1 MKALSC
7 QNFSQTLQKNNSS
20 SAMTKFQLSILLFIL
35 PITLFS
41 KQPDKIDSLQE
52 PLFKP
57 FIERYILDE
66 IKSLREENLKLKAQV
81 TKQISEAKLESSDRS
96 INYTTSTINN
106 IFYIITA
113 AASLL
118 LLVGWRSLNDIKKS
132 LKIDMSKKT
141 ENIITQYER
150 RLQQIENKMTE
161 RSKVIIETQQN
172 ITNTNSIHS
181 LWMRAGLEKSEEDKI
196 TVYDE
201 ILSINPNDIEAM
213 TYKADAL
220 LEIGEVRWALDL
232 SNDAIELDKNYSQAY
247 WQRACA
253 YAKLEKQSEA
263 IEDIKKAIELS
274 DTLEDE
280 LLKESHFEN
289 LHNNISFKKL
299 ITQKS

>member
-1 MKALSC
+1 MS
-7 QNFSQTLQKNNSS
+7 
-20 SAMTKFQLSILLFIL
+20 KFQLSILLFIT
-35 PITLFS
+35 PILLFS
-41 KQPDKIDSLQE
+41 KDLNKIDSLKE

-66 IKSLREENLKLKAQV
+66 IKGLRQENEKLKAQV
-81 TKQISEAKLESSDRS
+81 TKQISEAKLESSDRAV
-96 INYTTSTINN
+96 NYTTSTINN

-141 ENIITQYER
+141 ENIIAQYEN

-196 TVYDE
+196 AVYDE

-232 SNDAIELDKNYSQAY
+232 SNAAIELDKNYSQAY

-253 YAKLEKQSEA
+253 YAELEKHSEA
-263 IEDIKKAIELS
+263 LEDIKKSIELS
-274 DTLEDE
+274 DMLEDE

-289 LHNNISFKKL
+289 LHNNITFKKL
-299 ITQKS
+299 IANKKDKAIN